1 MHEYR
6 SKEELK
12 GLGYGVWNSGGG
24 VHRLG
29 PSERQH
35 LQSVEE
41 QEPEIRSSSLPPSE
55 PNSGQ
60 GSEIKHWQ
68 AFSIDWY
75 GKENF
80 RAAQQESTGSIKQRM
95 GSEIVAD
102 GQRSGTIHRT
112 EIGIAPKKILNC
124 SVIEGVTEI
133 VQTRE
138 PAWCGGN
145 NQDER
150 GYEVVPPGNGMR
162 RIRLRPIVGNS
173 GSFVRQIGVS
183 DFARSSVIPDA
194 SSDKSA
200 SQPDG
205 VVLGSEEILA

>member
-12 GLGYGVWNSGGG
+12 GLGCGVWNSGGG

-29 PSERQH
+29 PSQRQH
-35 LQSVEE
+35 LQSVEK

-95 GSEIVAD
+95 GSEIVAG

-112 EIGIAPKKILNC
+112 EISIAPKEILNR

-162 RIRLRPIVGNS
+162 RKLQMLRRTTRRPSVTAWCSGLKKYWLNAKQRRTANAEIAKNNPFIRSR
-173 GSFVRQIGVS
+173 
-183 DFARSSVIPDA
+183 
-194 SSDKSA
+194 
-200 SQPDG
+200 
-205 VVLGSEEILA
+205 